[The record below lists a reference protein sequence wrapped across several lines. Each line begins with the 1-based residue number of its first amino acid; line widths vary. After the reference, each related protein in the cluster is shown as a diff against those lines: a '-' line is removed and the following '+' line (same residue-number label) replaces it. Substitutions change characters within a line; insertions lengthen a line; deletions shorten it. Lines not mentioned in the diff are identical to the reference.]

1 MALTQFEA
9 AKLTQD
15 FMLRGVIE
23 VVVKDNSI
31 LQVLPFIEVVSS
43 GVTYNRE
50 KTLPATAFYGP
61 GDTWTEATPHF
72 TQVTAALKIIGGDA
86 DVDNFLQQ
94 TYANPNDLEAAVI
107 KSRAKSVAQ
116 SLATRSTTATA
127 RSTPR
132 ALTGWR

>member
-1 MALTQFEA
+1 M
-9 AKLTQD
+9 
-15 FMLRGVIE
+15 IE
-23 VVVKDNSI
+23 VVVKDSSI
-31 LQVLPFIEVVSS
+31 LQALPFMEVVGS

-50 KTLPATAFYGP
+50 KTLPGAAFYDP
-61 GDTWTEATPHF
+61 GDTRTEATPQF
-72 TQVTAALKIIGGDA
+72 TQGTAALKIIGGDA

-94 TYANPNDLEAAVI
+94 TYANPNDLEMAVI